1 MLRFENA
8 KKYKKQ
14 IKHLYET
21 AFPKEER
28 APLFVLYY
36 KTKDAKN
43 NFYAVVD
50 DDEFVGLSYTIQDKG
65 MVYVFFLAIVE
76 EKRGQ
81 GYGSEVLSTLKD
93 MYPDQVITL
102 MIEDT
107 EDTAADNYAQRINR
121 LGFYKK
127 NGFKQLH
134 IHINEVGVEYE
145 LLGTET
151 GITQAQ
157 FLSLMRNYIGGF
169 LYKFIYRKTKLEE

>member
-1 MLRFENA
+1 MQLVSA
-8 KKYKKQ
+8 KEYKKQ

-28 APLFVLYY
+28 APLFTLYY
-36 KTKDAKN
+36 KTKDERN
-43 NFYAVVD
+43 HFYAIVD
-50 DDEFVGLSYTIQDKG
+50 NEEFVGLAYTIQDVG

-81 GYGSEVLSTLKD
+81 GYGTKTLSLLKE
-93 MYPDQVITL
+93 MYPDSVITL

-107 EDTAADNYAQRINR
+107 EDKDADNYTQRIQR

-151 GITQAQ
+151 GITQAD
-157 FLSLMRNYIGGF
+157 FLSLMRNYVGGF
-169 LYKFIYRKTKLEE
+169 LYRFIYRRTIRC